1 MHTFTTHGLH
11 CDLPEGR
18 GTERNLSMRKTT
30 LIGTWAALALA
41 CGKIGPLQPPAPR
54 GPLPASAVEARQI
67 GDRVE
72 IALTVPQA
80 RGGGSSQAVQRTEI
94 LRVAYPPGRTPP
106 EEPDAIRVRGDV
118 VLTVEAAYGKP
129 GDRIV
134 IFDPSFSQLVDGGI
148 GWTLRYG
155 VRVRDRR
162 GRPSP
167 LVVAKDLTT
176 VKPAAA
182 PRALAGQASADG
194 VRLAWEAPEG
204 ATGASYNVYRG
215 PLDGTISERPL
226 NVQPLSTPD
235 DLDATVEVGKTY
247 RYVVR
252 AVAAEGPPYR
262 ESASSNVAVVNASD
276 RFAPAPPLGLVAVQ
290 EGNAVRLFWNPGPE
304 NDLEGYRVYRQS
316 GEDGFAPI
324 GNAIVRQPAFLDAGV
339 APGTVVRYRVT
350 AIDRADAPNESGPSS
365 EVEVRV
371 VADPG
376 TTPGVR

>member
-1 MHTFTTHGLH
+1 M
-11 CDLPEGR
+11 
-18 GTERNLSMRKTT
+18 TERKLTMRKSI
-30 LIGTWAALALA
+30 LMMSGAVFALA

-72 IALTVPQA
+72 IALTVPEP
-80 RGGGSSQAVQRTEI
+80 RGGGPSQAVQTTEI

-118 VLTVEAAYGKP
+118 VLTVEAAYGKS

-134 IFDPSFSQLVDGGI
+134 LFDPSVSALADHGI

-176 VKPAAA
+176 VNPAAA
-182 PRALAGQASADG
+182 PRALTGQASADG
-194 VRLAWEAPEG
+194 VRLKWEAAEG
-204 ATGASYNVYRG
+204 ATDATYNVYRG
-215 PLDGTISERPL
+215 PSDGNLSERPL
-226 NVQPLSTPD
+226 NVQPLTTPD
-235 DLDATVEVGKTY
+235 DFDTTVEAGKTY

-262 ESASSNVAVVNASD
+262 ESVSTNVVVVNASD
-276 RFAPAPPLGLVAVQ
+276 RFAPGPPSGLVAVQ
-290 EGNAVRLFWNPGPE
+290 EGSAVRLFWNPGPE
-304 NDLEGYRVYRQS
+304 NDIDGYRVYRQS
-316 GEDGFAPI
+316 GDGGFAPI
-324 GNAIVRQPAFLDAGV
+324 GDAIVRQPSFLDAGV

-350 AIDRADAPNESGPSS
+350 AIDRADVPNESDPSA

-371 VADPG
+371 AADPG
-376 TTPGVR
+376 TAPGDR